1 MQIFISLLL
10 TESMS
15 HNAVSASAGQDR
27 RMFLRRSLA
36 ALAVAA
42 AGPLADYAASGSGAH
57 AMDSFYGGPK
67 TGMAADPNSLKEYND
82 FLDDIVFAA
91 YLKDNEAPPREQ
103 RFIAREDR
111 LERDFIYRWKINRM
125 IRNLGRNASAFGQYQ
140 QL

>member
-1 MQIFISLLL
+1 
-10 TESMS
+10 
-15 HNAVSASAGQDR
+15 
-27 RMFLRRSLA
+27 MFLRRSLA